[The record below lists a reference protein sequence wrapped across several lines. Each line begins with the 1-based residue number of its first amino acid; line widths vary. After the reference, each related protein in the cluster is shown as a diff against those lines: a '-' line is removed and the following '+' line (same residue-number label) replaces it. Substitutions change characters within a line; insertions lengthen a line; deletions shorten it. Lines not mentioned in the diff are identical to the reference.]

1 MTLAFLVFLLIW
13 LVGVVGTF
21 IPVVPATLL
30 IFVGSVVATFIDG
43 FQFSDFWFLLGLGTV
58 SIAIGLVDNLTSI
71 WGTRKYGG
79 SKRAAW
85 GAFWG
90 SIVGLVL
97 PMGLIVGPLG
107 GAFLVEMYLEKKPVD
122 QALRSAWGT
131 LVGLL
136 TGIAAKLVLHILVG
150 IYELNRLWD
159 PARALF

>member
-30 IFVGSVVATFIDG
+30 IFVGSVIATLIDG
-43 FQFSDFWFLLGLGTV
+43 FQFSDFWFLLGLGAI
-58 SIAIGLVDNLTSI
+58 SIAIGFVDNLTSI

-90 SIVGLVL
+90 SIVGLVI

-131 LVGLL
+131 FVGLL

-159 PARALF
+159 PSRALF